1 MNSNDYLNL
10 LTARKTTQSFKVC
23 EGVCVFKFYLICS
36 NYSGGNNLV
45 SGILY
50 GRRELPVQT
59 CQVVEVGT

>member
-10 LTARKTTQSFKVC
+10 LTARKSFKVC

>member
-10 LTARKTTQSFKVC
+10 LTARKTTQSFK
-23 EGVCVFKFYLICS
+23 ELLFYLICS